1 MVSAVE
7 AFREE
12 GRQEG
17 RQEGLEKGLEIG
29 LHKAAANLLK
39 KGMGLEEV
47 AEVTELSQDQ
57 VETLQQ
63 NMNGT
68 SRD

>member
-17 RQEGLEKGLEIG
+17 LEQG

-57 VETLQQ
+57 VELLQQ
-63 NMNGT
+63 NMNGP
-68 SRD
+68 SGD

>member
-17 RQEGLEKGLEIG
+17 RQEGLEKGLEQG
-29 LHKAAANLLK
+29 LHKVAANLLQ
-39 KGMGLEEV
+39 KGMGPGEV
-47 AEVTELSQDQ
+47 AEVTELSRDQ

-63 NMNGT
+63 KMNGAAG
-68 SRD
+68 D